1 MAIVDRNTLKQ
12 WFIRG
17 ARPTAEQFA
26 AGFDSFFHKDDSIPA
41 ENVEGL
47 QEAFNVKADKKA
59 LDTVSEQ
66 VQELRKDFNSSTN
79 SMNNAAEA
87 AYAAQHSATE
97 AAQAAQEATQVA
109 VTVSNEAKEEIDTM
123 RALRYHLTISAAL
136 VPTRMELS
144 YPAVVSIRNSGVPRV
159 VARLF
164 PVYALQNVLFLPASG
179 DAVTVL
185 PDGRIIMNHTG
196 SATVYV
202 IPTNATHLHQSATI
216 TVRNPYLRK
225 VSGGGLRK
233 TSAGHLR
240 IV

>member
-17 ARPTAEQFA
+17 SRPTAEQFA
-26 AGFDSFFHKDDSIPA
+26 SLIDSLSHKKDNVPA
-41 ENVEGL
+41 DKVEGL
-47 QEAFNVKADKKA
+47 QEAFDTKADRKA
-59 LDTVSEQ
+59 LNTVSEQ

-79 SMNNAAEA
+79 SMNTAAEA

-97 AAQAAQEATQVA
+97 AARAAQEATQVA

-144 YPAVVSIRNSGVPRV
+144 YPAVVSIRNSGAPRV

-164 PVYALQNVLFLPASG
+164 PAYALQNVLFLPASG
-179 DAVTVL
+179 DAVAVL
-185 PDGRIIMNHTG
+185 PDGRLKLNHTG

-225 VSGGGLRK
+225 LTSGGLRI
-233 TSAGHLR
+233 TSTGRLR

>member
-12 WFIRG
+12 WFVRG
-17 ARPTAEQFA
+17 AKPLASQFYA
-26 AGFDSFFHKDDSIPA
+26 WIDSFWHKDDKIPA
-41 ENVEGL
+41 SKVEGL
-47 QEAFNVKADKKA
+47 QEAFDSKAEKEA
-59 LDTVSEQ
+59 LEVTHKLAT
-66 VQELRKDFNSSTN
+66 ELRDDFNSATN
-79 SMNNAAEA
+79 SMNKAAAA
-87 AYAAQHSATE
+87 AYAAQAAADT
-97 AAQAAQEATQVA
+97 AAQAAQDATQTA
-109 VTVSNEAKEEIDTM
+109 ADVSEEAKEEIDTM

-136 VPTRMELS
+136 VPTHMELS
-144 YPAVVSIRNSGVPRV
+144 YPAVVSIRNSGAPRV

-179 DAVTVL
+179 DAVAVL
-185 PDGRIIMNHTG
+185 PDGRLKLNHTG

-225 VSGGGLRK
+225 LSGGGLRK